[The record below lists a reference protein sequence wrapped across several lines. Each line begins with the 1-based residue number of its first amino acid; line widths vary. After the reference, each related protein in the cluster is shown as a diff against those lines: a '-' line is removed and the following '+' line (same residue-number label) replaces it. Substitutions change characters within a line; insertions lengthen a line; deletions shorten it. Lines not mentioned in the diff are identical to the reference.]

1 MKIRIKRFDTSFPL
15 PQYHTEGAAAFDLA
29 SRREVSVPPHEVA
42 YLPLNVSVAT
52 PEGHVLLLF
61 ARSSLHKRGLMLAN
75 AVGLIDPD
83 YAGDDDELTA
93 AVLNFTDAEVKVAAG
108 DRIAQGIFV
117 AVDRAEWEEV
127 LHMGRP
133 QRGGFGTTGR

>member
-1 MKIRIKRFDTSFPL
+1 MKIRIKRFDASFPL
-15 PQYHTEGAAAFDLA
+15 PQYHTKGAAAFDLA
-29 SRREVSVPPHEVA
+29 SRKEISVPPRQVA
-42 YLPLNVSVAT
+42 YPPLNVAVAA
-52 PEGHVLLLF
+52 PEGYALLLF

-75 AVGLIDPD
+75 GVGVIDPD

-93 AVLNFTDAEVKVAAG
+93 AVLNFTDAEVRIAAG

-127 LHMGRP
+127 LHMELP
-133 QRGGFGTTGR
+133 KRGGFGTTGQ